1 VQFSDFAF
9 AEPINRAIAEM
20 GYSVPTPI
28 QAQAIPVVLQGEDVM
43 GAAQTG
49 TGKTAGFALP
59 ILQRLM
65 LHANTSVSPARHPVR
80 ALMLAPTLELADQIF
95 VNVRDYAKY
104 TPLRVAV
111 VFGGVDI
118 KPQLASLRQG
128 CEILI
133 ATPGRLLDHIEQ
145 KSLALTQVQALVL
158 DEADRMLDMGFLPDI
173 HRIIRLL
180 PIERQSLMFSATFSP
195 EIRKLAETF
204 LRNPKLIEV
213 ARRNALADNVEQTFF
228 RLTSDEQKRSAV
240 SHLLKERALTQVIVF
255 TNTKIGASRLARDLL
270 REGLSA
276 DAIHGD
282 KSQQERLATLDGF
295 KQGKVAVLVATDVAA
310 RGLDIAELPA
320 VINFDLPF
328 SPEDYVHRIG
338 RTGRA
343 GASGMALSLMT
354 PSDERYLGE
363 IEKLT
368 KRKFE
373 VKELALPRSSDPSGG
388 VATAVSQGIRV
399 PRNRSQYEA
408 SPHKLPGYSTDPFF
422 FKPYVPGEIAAVP
435 SVLETPLAGQEAV
448 AKPSIAALRKPL
460 KPLAALLGGKR

>member
-1 VQFSDFAF
+1 
-9 AEPINRAIAEM
+9 M

-80 ALMLAPTLELADQIF
+80 ALMLAPTRELADQIF

-255 TNTKIGASRLARDLL
+255 TNTKIGA
-270 REGLSA
+270 
-276 DAIHGD
+276 
-282 KSQQERLATLDGF
+282 
-295 KQGKVAVLVATDVAA
+295 
-310 RGLDIAELPA
+310 
-320 VINFDLPF
+320 
-328 SPEDYVHRIG
+328 
-338 RTGRA
+338 
-343 GASGMALSLMT
+343 
-354 PSDERYLGE
+354 
-363 IEKLT
+363 
-368 KRKFE
+368 
-373 VKELALPRSSDPSGG
+373 
-388 VATAVSQGIRV
+388 
-399 PRNRSQYEA
+399 
-408 SPHKLPGYSTDPFF
+408 
-422 FKPYVPGEIAAVP
+422 
-435 SVLETPLAGQEAV
+435 
-448 AKPSIAALRKPL
+448 
-460 KPLAALLGGKR
+460 

>member
-1 VQFSDFAF
+1 
-9 AEPINRAIAEM
+9 M

-65 LHANTSVSPARHPVR
+65 AHANTSVSPARHPVR
-80 ALMLAPTLELADQIF
+80 ALMLAPTRELADQIY

-104 TPLRVAV
+104 TPIRVAV

-145 KSLALTQVQALVL
+145 KSVTLSQVQALVL

-180 PIERQSLMFSATFSP
+180 PSARQNLMFSATFSP
-195 EIRKLAETF
+195 DIRKLAESF
-204 LRNPKLIEV
+204 LQHPKLIEV
-213 ARRNALADNVEQTFF
+213 ARRNALADNVEQTVY
-228 RLTSDEQKRSAV
+228 RLGSDEQKRFAV
-240 SHLLKERALTQVIVF
+240 SHLLKERNLSQVIVF
-255 TNTKIGASRLARDLL
+255 TNTKIGASRLARDLV

-282 KSQQERLATLDGF
+282 KSQQDRLTTLEGF

-320 VINFDLPF
+320 VINYDLPY

-338 RTGRA
+338 RRDRKAHQTEVCGTRSRYAHRKRA
-343 GASGMALSLMT
+343 PRKHYWISSFFDSGSTPALIRRCAYTQTAWLFDRSFFLSALS
-354 PSDERYLGE
+354 SQRDYAQSYVNDDCFAVCAR
-363 IEKLT
+363 I
-368 KRKFE
+368 
-373 VKELALPRSSDPSGG
+373 SG
-388 VATAVSQGIRV
+388 
-399 PRNRSQYEA
+399 
-408 SPHKLPGYSTDPFF
+408 
-422 FKPYVPGEIAAVP
+422 
-435 SVLETPLAGQEAV
+435 
-448 AKPSIAALRKPL
+448 
-460 KPLAALLGGKR
+460 